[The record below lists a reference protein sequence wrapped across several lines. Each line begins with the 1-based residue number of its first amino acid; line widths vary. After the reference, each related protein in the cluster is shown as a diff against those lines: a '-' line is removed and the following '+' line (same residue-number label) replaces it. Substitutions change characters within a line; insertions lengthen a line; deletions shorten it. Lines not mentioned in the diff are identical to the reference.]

1 MLLKQLTL
9 AYECLSAIGNS
20 LELES
25 MISEILSSFSRK
37 TGAINA
43 RYYENKLDDKP
54 MISIGKQVSFD
65 FNKQNIDTQKYILL
79 KINNLDIII
88 LPLKNSY
95 LLFVYKNQENTKKL
109 AAMLGNFQSKINLS
123 ISACIGVENLKVL
136 NEELEDRIKTSVNK
150 IRENEKMLISQS
162 KQAVMGEMIEM
173 IAHQWRQ
180 PLTAIGMTSNNIAM
194 DLALDDLDTKTLQLD
209 LHSINTQVDYLSTT
223 IDDFRNFFKESK
235 EKEDVSSTVIIES
248 INSLVSKQLENQNI
262 YISIYEC
269 KEVIVHIYKNE
280 LLQVI
285 LNLIS
290 NSKDALLDPKSTQH
304 NKKINVSCKNTIDY
318 LEIIISDNAGG
329 IADEIMP
336 KIFEP
341 YFSTKKEKNG
351 TGLGLY
357 MSKTIVQEHLE
368 GQLLVENIDDGVT
381 FTIKIP
387 RLDKINL

>member
-1 MLLKQLTL
+1 MLLNQLTL

-43 RYYENKLDDKP
+43 RYYADKKTDTP
-54 MISIGKQVSFD
+54 MISIGKQVNFD
-65 FNKQNIDTQKYILL
+65 FDKTDIATQKYILL
-79 KINNLDIII
+79 NVDSLDVVI
-88 LPLKNSY
+88 LPLKDSY
-95 LLFVYKNQENTKKL
+95 LVFVYKNQENIKKL
-109 AAMLGNFQSKINLS
+109 AAMLGNFQAKINLS

-136 NEELEDRIKTSVNK
+136 NEELEDRVETSVHK
-150 IRENEKMLISQS
+150 IRENEKMLIAQS

-194 DLALDDLDTKTLQLD
+194 DLALDDLDTQTLQAD

-235 EKEDVSSTVIIES
+235 EKEDVSSKTILES
-248 INSLVSKQLENQNI
+248 INALVSKQLENQNI
-262 YISIYEC
+262 NININEC
-269 KEVIVHIYKNE
+269 DETVIHVYKNE

-290 NSKDALLDPKSTQH
+290 NSKDALLDAKCTQKD
-304 NKKINVSCKNTIDY
+304 KKIEFSCKNNLGN
-318 LEIIISDNAGG
+318 LEIMISDNAGG
-329 IADEIMP
+329 IAENIMS

-357 MSKTIVQEHLE
+357 MSKTIVQEHLQ
-368 GQLLVENIDDGVT
+368 GQLMVKNIDNGAT
-381 FTIKIP
+381 FSIKIP
-387 RLDKINL
+387 TLSKIK

>member
-43 RYYENKLDDKP
+43 RYYETKNEDNP
-54 MISIGKQVSFD
+54 MISIGKHISFD
-65 FNKQNIDTQKYILL
+65 FHKQNIDTQKYILL
-79 KINNLDIII
+79 KRDNLDIII

-95 LLFVYKNQENTKKL
+95 LVFVYKNQENIKKL

-123 ISACIGVENLKVL
+123 ISACVGVENLKVL

-194 DLALDDLDTKTLQLD
+194 DLALDDLDTETLQVD
-209 LHSINTQVDYLSTT
+209 LHSINNQVNYLSTT

-235 EKEDVSSTVIIES
+235 EKEDVSSKVIIES
-248 INSLVSKQLENQNI
+248 ISSLVSNQLENQNI
-262 YISIYEC
+262 DINIYEC
-269 KEVIVHIYKNE
+269 QEVIIHIYKNE

-290 NSKDALLDPKSTQH
+290 NSKDALLDSKCTQD
-304 NKKINVSCKNTIDY
+304 NKKINVSCKNNIDS

-329 IADEIMP
+329 IPDEIMP

-368 GQLLVENIDDGVT
+368 GQLLVDNIDNGAT
-381 FTIKIP
+381 FIIKIP
-387 RLDKINL
+387 KVI